1 MHRVNVPLAL
11 RTTSRTCLESEN
23 GNGEPELAGDD
34 VHVKPAIAHQ
44 RDHGILLT

>member
-11 RTTSRTCLESEN
+11 RTTSRTCLESES

-34 VHVKPAIAHQ
+34 AYIKSAITHQ
-44 RDHGILLT
+44 RDYGIIIT